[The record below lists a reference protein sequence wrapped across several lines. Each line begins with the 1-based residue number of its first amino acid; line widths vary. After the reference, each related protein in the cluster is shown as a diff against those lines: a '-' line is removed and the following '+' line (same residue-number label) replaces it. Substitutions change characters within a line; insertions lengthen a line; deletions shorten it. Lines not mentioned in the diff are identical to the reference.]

1 MRSSAPAHMEK
12 RLETILSLALPYR
25 ETLTVRRTI
34 YRGGAG
40 PRVAVTAGM
49 QGNELEG
56 LYLCHRLAAWLEQL
70 AQTRPEALLGQVE
83 LYPALNPLG
92 LDTLQRTLPV
102 YDSDLDRSFPGHP
115 QGLLPQRIAAAVLAQ
130 LQGAALVIA
139 LQASDMHLREIP
151 QARIEPRYAGKLL
164 PLAQQLNLDL
174 ICLKEAATV
183 AETTLAHSLNVRG
196 EPCLL
201 VTTGSGMGLTRRHTG
216 QLVAGILQLWREL
229 GVLASDLPL
238 PAAEHD
244 PLLVDAAQVHRLNA
258 EVSGLF
264 EPQAAPCG
272 SRVKTGELL
281 GSIVSPFEGR
291 TLAEV
296 RSPATGLLATLR
308 HYPLVYEGALL
319 ARVAARP
326 ELS

>member
-1 MRSSAPAHMEK
+1 MEK
-12 RLETILSLALPYR
+12 RLETIFSLALPYR
-25 ETLTVRRTI
+25 ETLTVRRSL

-56 LYLCHRLAAWLEQL
+56 LYLCHRLAVWLEQL
-70 AQTRPEALLGQVE
+70 SQTHPVALLGQVE

-115 QGLLPQRIAAAVLAQ
+115 QGLLPQRIAAALLAQ
-130 LQGAALVIA
+130 LQGAALVIT

-174 ICLKEAATV
+174 ICLQEAATV
-183 AETTLAHSLNVRG
+183 AETTLVHSLNTRG
-196 EPCLL
+196 DHGLL
-201 VTTGSGMGLTRRHTG
+201 VTTGTSRGLSKRHTE
-216 QLVAGILQLWREL
+216 QLVAGILTLWREL

-244 PLLVDAAQVHRLNA
+244 PLLVDAARVHRLNA

-264 EPQAAPCG
+264 DVQPVECG
-272 SRVKTGELL
+272 RLVKAGELL
-281 GSIVSPFEGR
+281 GVIVSPFEGR

-296 RSPATGLLATLR
+296 RSPAAGLLATLR
-308 HYPLVYEGALL
+308 HYPLIYEGALL
-319 ARVAARP
+319 ARIACSA
-326 ELS
+326 

>member
-1 MRSSAPAHMEK
+1 MEK
-12 RLETILSLALPYR
+12 RLETLLSLALPYR
-25 ETLTVRRTI
+25 ETVTVRRTV

-70 AQTRPEALLGQVE
+70 AQTHPEALLGQVE

-102 YDSDLDRSFPGHP
+102 YDSDLDRAFPGHP
-115 QGLLPQRIAAAVLAQ
+115 QGLLPQRIAAAVLTQ
-130 LQGAALVIA
+130 LQGATLVIA
-139 LQASDMHLREIP
+139 LQASDMHLQEIP
-151 QARIEPRYAGKLL
+151 QARIEPRFAERLV

-174 ICLKEAATV
+174 ICLQKAATV
-183 AETTLAHSLNVRG
+183 AETTLAHSLNARG

-201 VTTGSGMGLTRRHTG
+201 VTTGTGIGLTRRHTG
-216 QLVAGILQLWREL
+216 QLVAGILTLWREL
-229 GVLASDLPL
+229 GVLAPDLPL
-238 PAAEHD
+238 PATGHY
-244 PLLVDAAQVHRLNA
+244 PLLVDAARVHRLNA
-258 EVSGLF
+258 DVSGLF
-264 EPQAAPCG
+264 DAQPVACG
-272 SRVKTGELL
+272 DLVKAGELL

-296 RSPATGLLATLR
+296 RAPAAGLLATLR

-319 ARVAARP
+319 ARIAAGP